1 MSSVNRVKFG
11 SRFGVVA
18 AAAGSAVGLGNIW
31 KFPYE
36 LGQNGGSAFLLLY
49 IAFIVL
55 LGMPLMLSELIIGR
69 KAQANPAGAFH
80 KISGDSRWRFAGLL
94 NILLGVSILSFYFV
108 VAGWCLEYVYQAVSN
123 AFVGKGAE
131 ELSAVFTDFSTLSF
145 RPLLWLGVFIVL
157 SGAVLLAGVQKGIER
172 CSKLLMP
179 FLVLLLIVLALHSV
193 MMPNGLQG
201 LRFLFYPDF
210 SKLSSQVVIGALGQ
224 AFFSLSLG
232 MGTLITYGSYIS
244 KKTNLLHTVFQVS
257 IIDTII
263 AVLAAITIFPVVFS
277 LGVNPAQGAE
287 LVFVSLPSIFTHIP
301 GGYWLAILFFLLLV
315 IAALTSTISIQE
327 VLIAYVCEAW
337 KLSRIKAVVITSLLL
352 LLGSTLCSMSLN
364 PESGISI
371 LGMSLFNIFDYSSSK
386 VFMPIS
392 GLLISVFLGW
402 FFKADEIRAE
412 LSSGAVVSQRF
423 FAVYL
428 FLMRY
433 FVPLAIVLVLFHQ
446 IGIL

>member
-1 MSSVNRVKFG
+1 
-11 SRFGVVA
+11 
-18 AAAGSAVGLGNIW
+18 
-31 KFPYE
+31 
-36 LGQNGGSAFLLLY
+36 
-49 IAFIVL
+49 
-55 LGMPLMLSELIIGR
+55 
-69 KAQANPAGAFH
+69 
-80 KISGDSRWRFAGLL
+80 
-94 NILLGVSILSFYFV
+94 
-108 VAGWCLEYVYQAVSN
+108 AVSN

-157 SGAVLLAGVQKGIER
+157 SGTVLLAGVQKGIER